1 MEYHSHRKQRI
12 HEIFEIKF
20 AGLPLGNS
28 RILFKKDYGL
38 FGFPSGFTRF
48 FLWRFKF
55 FLIN

>member
-1 MEYHSHRKQRI
+1 MEYHSHRNQRI

-38 FGFPSGFTRF
+38 FGFLRALQGFPYGDSNF
-48 FLWRFKF
+48 F
-55 FLIN
+55 